1 MTTNFINYLQSKGQ
15 ILAELSNED
24 IYVALLH
31 YVKDLAAEKPKT
43 QQNASYYIS
52 AEFLIGKLLSNNL
65 INLGIYKDVKAEL
78 AAAGKSI
85 AEVEDVELEP
95 SLGNGGLG
103 RLASCFH

>member
-43 QQNASYYIS
+43 QQNA
-52 AEFLIGKLLSNNL
+52 KLLHF
-65 INLGIYKDVKAEL
+65 
-78 AAAGKSI
+78 
-85 AEVEDVELEP
+85 
-95 SLGNGGLG
+95 
-103 RLASCFH
+103 C

>member
-43 QQNASYYIS
+43 QQNAKFTT
-52 AEFLIGKLLSNNL
+52 FLLNSLSENYCQTTL
-65 INLGIYKDVKAEL
+65 
-78 AAAGKSI
+78 ST
-85 AEVEDVELEP
+85 
-95 SLGNGGLG
+95 
-103 RLASCFH
+103 LASTKMLKLN